1 MPALNKKY
9 IPQSEVLD
17 LIKNKEN
24 PSDLERSNAEFIE
37 KFLRIKDGKTLAE
50 EFSRDLGLSDK
61 VSSKI
66 VDLAPESK
74 EELTAILSSYGL
86 MLDDGKLN
94 HIIERIKQEL

>member
-1 MPALNKKY
+1 MNKKY
-9 IPQSEVLD
+9 ITQAEVLH

-24 PSDLERSNAEFIE
+24 PTDLVTSNIEFLE
-37 KFLRIKDGKTLAE
+37 KFTRIKNGKKLAE
-50 EFSRDLGLSDK
+50 ELSSDLKLSDK

-86 MLDDGKLN
+86 MLDDEKLN
-94 HIIERIKQEL
+94 HIIERVKQEL